1 MIKILLIGIVMC
13 ISSTVYSNST
23 GKGPK
28 EELTQE
34 QKKELAKQVGVIL
47 PGMTKQEVVKT
58 LGEPRKIGYS
68 ASTGQEV
75 WYYKSPE
82 EQNIYFKDDKVE
94 RVEYLPKKR
103 QIEPQPV
110 TKEPEEIQKNY

>member
-28 EELTQE
+28 QELTQE

-47 PGMTKQEVVKT
+47 PCVTKQKVLET
-58 LGEPRKIGYS
+58 LGEPREAGFS
-68 ASTGQEV
+68 ALTDQEV
-75 WYYKSPE
+75 WYYKAPE
-82 EQNIYFKDDKVE
+82 EQNIYFQGDKVE
-94 RVEYLPKKR
+94 RVEYLPKKQKNLNR
-103 QIEPQPV
+103 VKKQ
-110 TKEPEEIQKNY
+110 EEI